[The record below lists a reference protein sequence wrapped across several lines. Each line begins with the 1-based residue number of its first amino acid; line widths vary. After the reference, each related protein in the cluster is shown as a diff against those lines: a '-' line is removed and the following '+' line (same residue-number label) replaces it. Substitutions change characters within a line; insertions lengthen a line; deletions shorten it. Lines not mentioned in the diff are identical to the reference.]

1 MIFAI
6 IKIELLKIFKKWR
19 TYIGFLAI
27 AVLVPIIQLA
37 MYFEGEK
44 GINFMTRNL
53 QQSFIFVGNLLNGYL
68 ISYAILNA
76 LAVHIPFLITLVAG
90 DLLAGEATAG
100 TYRILVTRPI
110 SRFKIVLS
118 KFFAGLIYTNLLV
131 LLLAIMSLGIGIAV
145 FGIGE
150 LIVIKN
156 VNILILARSDV
167 LWRFL
172 LAYGFA
178 ALSMTVV
185 LSLAFLFSSLVEN
198 AIGPIV
204 STMAIIIVFVII
216 SALDIEFFQ
225 NIRPYLFTNYM
236 QSWRFFF
243 DDPIDNWEV
252 IKSASVLIGH
262 ILVFFAATV
271 FIFQKK
277 DILS

>member
-1 MIFAI
+1 MIFTL
-6 IKIELLKIFKKWR
+6 IKIELLKVFKKWR

-27 AVLVPIIQLA
+27 AILVPIIQIA
-37 MYFEGEK
+37 MLIEGEK

-68 ISYAILNA
+68 ISYTILNA
-76 LAVHIPFLITLVAG
+76 LVVHIPFLITLVAG

-110 SRFKIVLS
+110 SRLNIVLS

-131 LLLAIMSLGIGIAV
+131 LWLAVMSLTIGLAI
-145 FGIGE
+145 FGVGE
-150 LIVIKN
+150 LIVLKN
-156 VNILILARSDV
+156 YNVLILSRNDV
-167 LWRFL
+167 FWRFL
-172 LAYGFA
+172 MAYGFA

-185 LSLAFLFSSLVEN
+185 QSLAFLFSSLVEN

-216 SALDIEFFQ
+216 SAIDIDFFQ

-236 QSWRFFF
+236 QSWRSFF
-243 DDPIDNWEV
+243 DDPVDMSEV
-252 IKSASVLIGH
+252 LESSAVLIGH
-262 ILVFFAATV
+262 IIIFLAATILVF
-271 FIFQKK
+271 KRK

>member
-1 MIFAI
+1 MIFTLI
-6 IKIELLKIFKKWR
+6 RIELLKIFKKWR
-19 TYIGFLAI
+19 TYIGFSAI
-27 AVLVPIIQLA
+27 AVLVPIIQIA
-37 MYFEGEK
+37 MLIEGEK

-68 ISYAILNA
+68 ISYTILNA
-76 LAVHIPFLITLVAG
+76 LVVHIPFLVTLVAG

-100 TYRILVTRPI
+100 TYRILVTRPV
-110 SRFKIVLS
+110 SRFNIVLS

-131 LLLAIMSLGIGIAV
+131 LWLALISMVMGISI
-145 FGIGE
+145 FGVGE

-156 VNILILARSDV
+156 FNVLILSRSDV
-167 LWRFL
+167 FWRFF

-185 LSLAFLFSSLVEN
+185 QALAFLFSSLVEN

-216 SALDIEFFQ
+216 SAIDIEFFQ

-236 QSWRFFF
+236 QSWRSFF
-243 DDPIDNWEV
+243 DDPVDLDEI
-252 IKSASVLIGH
+252 IKSSAILLGH
-262 ILVFFAATV
+262 IIFFLAATIY
-271 FIFQKK
+271 IFKKK

>member
-1 MIFAI
+1 MIFTL
-6 IKIELLKIFKKWR
+6 IKIELLKVFKKWR

-27 AVLVPIIQLA
+27 AILVPIIQIA
-37 MYFEGEK
+37 MLIEGEK

-68 ISYAILNA
+68 ISYTILNA
-76 LAVHIPFLITLVAG
+76 LVVHIPFLITLVAG

-110 SRFKIVLS
+110 SRLNIVLS

-131 LLLAIMSLGIGIAV
+131 LWLAVMSLAIGLAV
-145 FGIGE
+145 FGVGE
-150 LIVIKN
+150 LIVLKN
-156 VNILILARSDV
+156 FNVLILSRNDV
-167 LWRFL
+167 FWRFL
-172 LAYGFA
+172 MAYGFA

-185 LSLAFLFSSLVEN
+185 QSLAFLFSSLVEN

-216 SALDIEFFQ
+216 SAIDIDFFQ

-236 QSWRFFF
+236 QSWRSFF
-243 DDPIDNWEV
+243 DDPVDMNEV
-252 IKSASVLIGH
+252 LESSAVLVGH
-262 ILVFFAATV
+262 IIFFLVTTILVFK
-271 FIFQKK
+271 KK

>member
-1 MIFAI
+1 MILTLTST
-6 IKIELLKIFKKWR
+6 ELLKIFRKWR

-27 AVLVPIIQLA
+27 AILVPIIQIA
-37 MYFEGEK
+37 MLVEGER

-76 LAVHIPFLITLVAG
+76 LVVHIPFLITLVAG

-100 TYRILVTRPI
+100 TYRILVTRPVT
-110 SRFKIVLS
+110 RFNIILS
-118 KFFAGLIYTNLLV
+118 KFLAGLIYTNLLV
-131 LLLAIMSLGIGIAV
+131 LFLAIISLGIGILV

-156 VNILILARSDV
+156 INILIIARTDV

-172 LAYGFA
+172 MAYGFA
-178 ALSMTVV
+178 ALSMIVV
-185 LSLAFLFSSLVEN
+185 ESLAFLFSSLVEN

-216 SALDIEFFQ
+216 SALDIEIFQ
-225 NIRPYLFTNYM
+225 SIRPYLFTNYM
-236 QSWRFFF
+236 QSWRSFF
-243 DDPIDNWEV
+243 DDPLNIPDI
-252 IKSASVLIGH
+252 IKSAMVLIGH
-262 ILVFFAATV
+262 IIFFFFTTV
-271 FIFQKK
+271 LIFNKK

>member
-1 MIFAI
+1 MIFTL
-6 IKIELLKIFKKWR
+6 IKIELLKVFKKWR

-27 AVLVPIIQLA
+27 AILVPIIQIA
-37 MYFEGEK
+37 MLIEGEK
-44 GINFMTRNL
+44 SINFMTRNL

-68 ISYAILNA
+68 ISYTILNA
-76 LAVHIPFLITLVAG
+76 LVVHIPFLITLVAG

-110 SRFKIVLS
+110 SRLSIVLS

-131 LLLAIMSLGIGIAV
+131 LWLAVMSLAIGLAV
-145 FGIGE
+145 FGVGE
-150 LIVIKN
+150 LIVLKN
-156 VNILILARSDV
+156 YNVLILSRNDV
-167 LWRFL
+167 FWRFL
-172 LAYGFA
+172 MAYGFA

-185 LSLAFLFSSLVEN
+185 QSLAFLFSSLVEN

-216 SALDIEFFQ
+216 SAIDIDFFQ

-236 QSWRFFF
+236 QSWRSFF
-243 DDPIDNWEV
+243 DDPVDMNEV
-252 IKSASVLIGH
+252 LKSSVVLVGH
-262 ILVFFAATV
+262 IIFFLAATILVF
-271 FIFQKK
+271 KRK